1 MVVFIPTQ
9 SLRRDSEDNV
19 YEYDQ
24 VNNILGL
31 KNNAAVP
38 SNNLMGGSSDYSYEY
53 DDLYRLV
60 KAEGKFNGTGA
71 NESHAYS
78 LEMSYNTV
86 GGITR
91 KNQLH
96 TNKGQ
101 EQKKTTYDMAY
112 TYGDDQPHAPT
123 HIGKQAYS
131 YDANGNQTGSVHD
144 VSGQRRDILW
154 DEENR
159 IRAISDNGANYHY
172 IYDASGTRVI
182 KGKSNGQSVYVN
194 GEWKTGSGS
203 MGNYT
208 VYVNPYIVLKSGGY
222 TKHYYIEGQR
232 IVSKLGGGLDNKG
245 KGPLKAG
252 EGKVN
257 YSTKHDELFEG
268 IVRNL
273 KWLAEDGS
281 ILTAGKSGKIPP
293 GQVIGNSPGNGGTE
307 SFQYFY
313 HPDHLGSTSYI
324 TDASGEVYQHLEYF
338 AFGETFVEEH
348 NNTDKTPYL
357 FNGKELD
364 EETGLYYYGARYYDA
379 QTNVFLSVDPRSDNF
394 PTLTPYQ
401 FAGNRGPNATDLD
414 GLEPITPQGF
424 VPTNLFVNPAPPPPP
439 SGWHPPMSADYT
451 KTTTKIEAKKAT
463 ITTTTVL
470 TGETST
476 KVVNRQYDVANGK
489 NISSKIETKDPKGN
503 SVNVSISF
511 LDTSSDKQNSNNI
524 ISSSAVD
531 GFVSTVKKANE
542 MGAGIESLSVS
553 ATTNGNHKGG
563 WYSGSSNHYKGSAI
577 DIGLINGSRPTIS
590 DSLIQMAA
598 DSMSNINEN
607 FGPKFDHRK
616 TKNTSDQRHTTWIH
630 FSFLDQ

>member
-1 MVVFIPTQ
+1 MTAATASNRNFM
-9 SLRRDSEDNV
+9 DNV

-31 KNNAAVP
+31 KNNAPVP

-60 KAEGKFNGTGA
+60 KAEGKYNGTGD

-123 HIGKQAYS
+123 HIGKQAYG
-131 YDANGNQTGSVHD
+131 YDANGNQIGWTHD

-172 IYDASGTRVI
+172 VYDASGTRVI

-232 IVSKLGGGLDNKG
+232 IVSKLGGGLDNNG

-293 GQVIGNSPGNGGTE
+293 GQIIGNSPGNGGTE

-364 EETGLYYYGARYYDA
+364 EETGLYYYGARYYEP
-379 QTNVFLSVDPRSDNF
+379 QVSIMLSVDRFAEKYPGIS
-394 PTLTPYQ
+394 PYSYAANNPVKYVDINGDSIVNGSQ
-401 FAGNRGPNATDLD
+401 QELQAIATDLNKIYKDKYGED
-414 GLEPITPQGF
+414 GAFSVAERTKTEKVRTNDWSIWDPSSWGNAFEKAEYETKETKSYALAANGDFDWNSDKYTSAMHDLISMKGDVYLDIVQDRGSGKVPFEIDGILKDYGGGFTKQSNWIILSNKLSPSDGSNKRTKWTIGGVAMHELLYHVHPQGQTESSPNNMRTF
-424 VPTNLFVNPAPPPPP
+424 YN
-439 SGWHPPMSADYT
+439 MR
-451 KTTTKIEAKKAT
+451 
-463 ITTTTVL
+463 
-470 TGETST
+470 TG
-476 KVVNRQYDVANGK
+476 
-489 NISSKIETKDPKGN
+489 KDHAAG
-503 SVNVSISF
+503 
-511 LDTSSDKQNSNNI
+511 SNQ
-524 ISSSAVD
+524 
-531 GFVSTVKKANE
+531 TR
-542 MGAGIESLSVS
+542 
-553 ATTNGNHKGG
+553 
-563 WYSGSSNHYKGSAI
+563 
-577 DIGLINGSRPTIS
+577 GL
-590 DSLIQMAA
+590 
-598 DSMSNINEN
+598 
-607 FGPKFDHRK
+607 
-616 TKNTSDQRHTTWIH
+616 
-630 FSFLDQ
+630 